1 MRITTSTTILALA
14 AGFALSACA
23 PKSNE
28 DKIKQQMTEAVH
40 SLNPEERVLAEINA
54 KQYFEKEFPVVK
66 GDSITK
72 VNGAFLECRPSDSNF
87 NGLVTCRGKVPQ
99 DGGGFKDVTRYC
111 GYTKTL
117 VGCSDQDTVKQQ

>member
-1 MRITTSTTILALA
+1 MKHLIYLA
-14 AGFALSACA
+14 AVLTITLTACA

-28 DKIKQQMTEAVH
+28 EKIKTQMTEAVH
-40 SLNPEERVLAEINA
+40 SLTAEERVMAEINA

-66 GDSITK
+66 GETITK
-72 VNGAFLECRPSDSNF
+72 INGAFLECRPSDSNF

-99 DGGGFKDVTRYC
+99 DNGGFKDITRYC

-117 VGCSDQDTVKQQ
+117 VGCSDQDTVKQS